1 MDESSI
7 RNKMQ
12 QVVNLVLSDISSLR
26 TGRATSA
33 VIDSLLVDVYKGQQ
47 KLKIQEL
54 ATITSTDAQTL
65 VIDPWD
71 KSIIGE
77 IRQGILSANI
87 GLNPMV
93 DGEIIRINFPVMT
106 TEDREK
112 YIKLL
117 STKLENGRI
126 MIRQIRG
133 EAMRDIKE
141 TFEEK
146 SITGRPGIA
155 IESGGGKLRI
165 PIVPPKGCSIMPKT
179 ILTNG
184 FVLTPDNRYA
194 LSTSAW
200 SNGTWR
206 RRRRAALRPSC

>member
-12 QVVNLVLSDISSLR
+12 QVVNLVLSDISALR

-33 VIDSLLVDVYKGQQ
+33 VVDSLLVDVYGGQQ

-54 ATITSTDAQTL
+54 ATISSPDAQTL

-77 IRQGILSANI
+77 IRQGIQSANI

-93 DGEIIRINFPVMT
+93 DGELIRINFPPMT

-133 EAMRDIKE
+133 EAMRDIKDS
-141 TFEEK
+141 FEAKQISEDEK
-146 SITGRPGIA
+146 FDAEKKTQSITDDYI
-155 IESGGGKLRI
+155 GKINEAGETKKQELLQI
-165 PIVPPKGCSIMPKT
+165 
-179 ILTNG
+179 
-184 FVLTPDNRYA
+184 
-194 LSTSAW
+194 
-200 SNGTWR
+200 
-206 RRRRAALRPSC
+206 